1 MSMSKCPFAS
11 QNQRAANEVD
21 YFFPERLTLRPLQQ
35 KGKNNPEPEFGY
47 NEYKEEFAKLNLK
60 AVKKDIKK
68 VLTTSQD
75 WWPADWGNYAP
86 FFIRQVR
93 LLSGD
98 FMSLKNTSPI

>member
-11 QNQRAANEVD
+11 QNQRASNDVD
-21 YFFPERLTLRPLQQ
+21 YFFPERLNLRPLQQ

-47 NEYKEEFAKLNLK
+47 KEYKVEFAKLDLE
-60 AVKKDIKK
+60 AVKKDINK

-86 FFIRQVR
+86 FFVRQVCCR
-93 LLSGD
+93 HLC
-98 FMSLKNTSPI
+98 